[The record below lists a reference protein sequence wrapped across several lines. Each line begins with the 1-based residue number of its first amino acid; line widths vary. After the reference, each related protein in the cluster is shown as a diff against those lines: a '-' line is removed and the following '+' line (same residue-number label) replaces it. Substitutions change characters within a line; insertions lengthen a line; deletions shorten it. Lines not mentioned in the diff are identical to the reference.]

1 MTAEFPTLLSE
12 LSQPGAFPVPVPSVE
27 VRQTHISAVFLGGE
41 CAYKI
46 RKPVRLPFLDFSTL
60 EQRRHDCE
68 EEVRLNRRLAA
79 SIYLGVVPIT
89 RDARGL
95 HFEGEGTPIE
105 WGVKMRRLPEQ
116 ATLQH
121 QLLAGSVT
129 VGQVIALGERLARF
143 HRGAQRSP
151 HIARFGRF
159 EAVALNLRQNLE
171 LARHQ
176 LGQAV
181 SEPVWTSLVARQEE
195 LLAECR
201 PLIEARAERGVPCE
215 THGDLHLDHVYFF
228 PESPPPDDVAM
239 IDCIEFNERFR
250 YTDPIADMAFLVMDL
265 KFHGRRDLARAF
277 AEAYFRESG
286 DDEGR
291 SLLALYSGYRAAVRG
306 KVEGMLLEEPEVPQI
321 ERDQARQR
329 ARAHWLL
336 AQGELLPPGRRA
348 GLLLV
353 GGLPGCGKSTLA
365 RHLGEAYGARV
376 IRSDVVRKEL
386 AGIAPQDS
394 GREIAGLYSAE
405 MTERVYGEVLRRAEA
420 AIWQGER
427 VVVDAMFS
435 RTAQRQAFLNAADRL
450 AVPTGW
456 LLCEG
461 PADLVRE
468 RLARRRGDA
477 SDADWQVYLQARA
490 RWEPVDPVTARR
502 TERVTTTAPPD
513 ELVRRVGPV
522 LAMWELAAETGD
534 IPRG

>member
-1 MTAEFPTLLSE
+1 MTVEFPTLLRQ
-12 LSQPGAFPVPVPSVE
+12 LSQSEAFPVPVPRVD
-27 VRQTHISAVFLGGE
+27 VRQTHISAVFLGGD

-89 RDARGL
+89 QDARGL
-95 HFEGEGTPIE
+95 HFEGVGTPVE
-105 WGVKMRRLPEQ
+105 WGVKMRRLPDD

-121 QLLAGSVT
+121 HVLAGTVT
-129 VGQVIALGERLARF
+129 REQVIELGERLARF
-143 HRGAQRSP
+143 HKGALRNAQ
-151 HIARFGRF
+151 IAAFGQF

-176 LGQAV
+176 VGQAV
-181 SEPVWTSLVARQEE
+181 SERVWASLVARQEA
-195 LLAECR
+195 LLAER
-201 PLIEARAERGVPCE
+201 RSLIESRADRGLPCE

-228 PESPPPDDVAM
+228 PQSPPPADVAM

-265 KFHGRRDLARAF
+265 KFHGRRDLARDF
-277 AEAYFRESG
+277 AEAYFRASG

-306 KVEGMLLEEPEVPQI
+306 KVEGMLLEEPEVPQVDK
-321 ERDQARQR
+321 DQARQR
-329 ARAHWLL
+329 AQAHWLL
-336 AQGELLPPGRRA
+336 AQGELLPPGQRP
-348 GLLLV
+348 GMLLV

-365 RHLGEAYGARV
+365 RHLGEACGARV

-386 AGIAPQDS
+386 AGIDPRHS
-394 GREIAGLYSAE
+394 GREIPGLYSAE
-405 MTERVYGEVLRRAEA
+405 MTERVYAEVLRQAEG

-435 RTAQRQAFLNAADRL
+435 RTAQRQVFLHAADRW

-456 LLCEG
+456 LICEA
-461 PADLVRE
+461 PEELVRD
-468 RLARRRGDA
+468 RLAQRRGDA

-490 RWEPVDPVTARR
+490 QWEPVDSVTARR
-502 TERVTTTAPPD
+502 THSVTTTAPPD
-513 ELVRRVGPV
+513 ELVRRVTPV
-522 LAMWELAAETGD
+522 LAAWELATEPEE
-534 IPRG
+534 ISQR

>member
-1 MTAEFPTLLSE
+1 MTTEFPCLLSQ
-12 LSQPGAFPVPVPSVE
+12 LSQPGAFPVPVSRVD
-27 VRQTHISAVFLGGE
+27 VRQTHISAVFLGGD

-89 RDARGL
+89 RDVRGL

-105 WGVKMRRLPEQ
+105 WGVKMRRLPEE

-121 QLLAGSVT
+121 QVLAGSVT
-129 VGQVIALGERLARF
+129 VEQVSGLGKRLARF
-143 HRGAQRSP
+143 HKGANRNR
-151 HIARFGRF
+151 HIASFGRF

-171 LARHQ
+171 LARPQ
-176 LGQAV
+176 MGQTV
-181 SEPVWTSLVARQEE
+181 TEPVWNSLVARQEE
-195 LLAECR
+195 RLAELR
-201 PLIEARAERGVPCE
+201 PLIDSRAERGVPCE

-228 PESPPPDDVAM
+228 PESRPPDDVAM

-265 KFHGRRDLARAF
+265 KFHGRRDLARVF

-286 DDEGR
+286 DEEGR
-291 SLLALYSGYRAAVRG
+291 LLLALFSAYRAAVRG
-306 KVEGMLLEEPEVPQI
+306 KVEGMLLEEPEVPQS
-321 ERDQARQR
+321 ERDEARQS

-336 AQGELLPPGRRA
+336 AQGELLPAGERA
-348 GLLLV
+348 CLLLV
-353 GGLPGCGKSTLA
+353 GGLPGSGKSTLA
-365 RHLGEAYGARV
+365 RHLAKEYGARV

-386 AGIAPQDS
+386 GGIDPRES
-394 GREIAGLYSAE
+394 GREIPGLYTAK
-405 MTERVYGEVLRRAEA
+405 MTERVYGEVLRQAEE
-420 AIWQGER
+420 AICQGER

-435 RTAQRQAFLNAADRL
+435 RGWQRQACLDAADRL

-456 LLCEG
+456 LICEA
-461 PADLVRE
+461 PEEVVRD
-468 RLARRRGDA
+468 RLAQRRGDA

-490 RWEPVDPVTARR
+490 HWEAADAVTMRR
-502 TERVTTTAPPD
+502 TCRVTTTMPPD
-513 ELVRRVGPV
+513 ELVRGVGPV
-522 LAMWELAAETGD
+522 LAAWEMSAAAGD
-534 IPRG
+534 LCRG